1 MRFRLNTARKLW
13 GAVGVA
19 ALSMVVFFA
28 FGMLRLVEVR
38 HIAEDLARVQG
49 EKVRLAT
56 LWKGLVETN
65 ATRVIASHASADPAI
80 EVLFAELI
88 PASVARI
95 GDVQK
100 QLEALPM
107 TEADRALLKRIDAE
121 RQRVLAELK
130 ITRELKAAG
139 RSTEAAARARG
150 PFAASTVPY
159 FAALD
164 ELVALQE
171 RGVQQTLAAMAAS
184 GERLRVVLGATLLFV
199 LVAGLFAA
207 ARLTQS
213 ITQPLHRAVAVARA
227 VAAGDLSQRLDT
239 SRPDEF
245 GDLMRALDQM
255 TVALT
260 RVVRDVRDGAGQ
272 IATASSEIAQGN
284 QDLSSR
290 TEQQASSLQQ
300 TASSVD
306 QLTTNVR
313 QSADSAQQAT
323 QLAEGASQ
331 VARKGGDAVGRVIAT
346 MGDIEAQSRK
356 IADIIGVID
365 SIAFQTNILALNAAV
380 EAARAGEQG
389 RGFAVVAGEVRTLAQ
404 RSAQAAR
411 EIKALIGS
419 SVEKVGEGSTL
430 VNQAGSTME
439 DIVRSVQQVA
449 DLIKEISAAT
459 QEQSHGIGEVN
470 QAVTHLDQSTQQ
482 NAALVEQA
490 AAATHALRDQSD
502 RLTQTVRV
510 FRVDAVR

>member
-1 MRFRLNTARKLW
+1 MRFRITTAGKLW
-13 GAVGVA
+13 GAVGAA
-19 ALSMVVFFA
+19 ALCMVVFFA

-38 HIAEDLARVQG
+38 NTAESLARVQG
-49 EKVRLAT
+49 EKLRLAT

-65 ATRVIASHASADPAI
+65 VTRVIASHAGADPAV
-80 EVLFAELI
+80 EALFKELI
-88 PASVARI
+88 PATVARI

-107 TEADRALLKRIDAE
+107 TPADRDQLKRIDAD
-121 RQRVLAELK
+121 RQVVLAELK
-130 ITRELKAAG
+130 ATRELKAAG
-139 RSTEAAARARG
+139 RLAEAAARARG
-150 PFAASTVPY
+150 PFTAATVPY
-159 FAALD
+159 YAALD
-164 ELVALQE
+164 EFASLQE
-171 RGVQQTLAAMAAS
+171 RSVQQTLAEMAAS
-184 GERLRVVLGATLLFV
+184 GERLRVALGAALGFV
-199 LVAGLFAA
+199 LIGGLLAA
-207 ARLTQS
+207 SRLTRS
-213 ITQPLHRAVAVARA
+213 ITQPLNQAVAMASA
-227 VAAGDLSQRLDT
+227 VAAGDLSQRLAT
-239 SRPDEF
+239 TRQDEF

-260 RVVRDVRDGAGQ
+260 QVVREVRHGAGQ

-300 TASSVD
+300 TAASVD

-331 VARKGGDAVGRVIAT
+331 VARKGGDVVGRVIST
-346 MGDIEAQSRK
+346 MGEIEAQSRK

-365 SIAFQTNILALNAAV
+365 GIAFQTNILALNAAV

-389 RGFAVVAGEVRTLAQ
+389 RGFAVVAAEVRTLAQ

-419 SVEKVGEGSTL
+419 SVEKVGEGSSL
-430 VNQAGSTME
+430 VNQAGNTME

-490 AAATHALRDQSD
+490 AAATHSLRDQSD

-510 FRVDAVR
+510 FRVDAVH

>member
-1 MRFRLNTARKLW
+1 MQVRLSTAGKLW
-13 GAVGVA
+13 GAVGAA
-19 ALSMVVFFA
+19 ALCMVVFFA

-38 HIAEDLARVQG
+38 NTAEGLARVQG

-65 ATRVIASHASADPAI
+65 VTRVIASHAGADPAV
-80 EVLFAELI
+80 EDLFKTLI
-88 PASVARI
+88 PATVARI
-95 GDVQK
+95 SEVQK

-107 TEADRALLKRIDAE
+107 TEADRSLLKRIDAE
-121 RQRVLAELK
+121 RQVVLAELK
-130 ITRELKAAG
+130 STRELKAAG
-139 RSTEAAARARG
+139 RGAEAAARARG
-150 PFAASTVPY
+150 PFSAATVPY
-159 FAALD
+159 YAALD
-164 ELVALQE
+164 EFVALQE
-171 RGVQQTLAAMAAS
+171 QGVQQTLATMAAS
-184 GERLRVVLGATLLFV
+184 GERLRIVLGAALAVVLGAG
-199 LVAGLFAA
+199 LVGALS
-207 ARLTQS
+207 LTRS
-213 ITQPLHRAVAVARA
+213 ITQPLNQAVAVARA
-227 VAAGDLSQRLDT
+227 VAAGDLSQRPDT
-239 SRPDEF
+239 SRHDEF

-255 TVALT
+255 TIALSQ
-260 RVVRDVRDGAGQ
+260 VVRDVRDGAGQ

-313 QSADSAQQAT
+313 QNADSAQQAT

-331 VARKGGDAVGRVIAT
+331 VARKGGDVVGRVITT
-346 MGDIEAQSRK
+346 MSDIEAQSRK

-365 SIAFQTNILALNAAV
+365 GIAFQTNILALNAAV

-389 RGFAVVAGEVRTLAQ
+389 RGFAVVAAEVRTLAQ

-430 VNQAGSTME
+430 VTQAGSTME

-490 AAATHALRDQSD
+490 AAATSSLRDQSD

-510 FRVDAVR
+510 FRVDAVH

>member
-65 ATRVIASHASADPAI
+65 VTRVIASHASADPAI

-139 RSTEAAARARG
+139 RNTEAAARARG

-159 FAALD
+159 YAALD

-331 VARKGGDAVGRVIAT
+331 VARKGGDVVGRVIAT